1 MIVSRVAWRQNVVTI
16 EVQVNVNLRSAI
28 YPLHIIVAALK
39 RSGLGESVLIG
50 NMAAAVHGASVLT
63 DDFDYLVP
71 PFTDLPRRIRTLA
84 RILGADIFTSKK
96 PYGTTMLFVEETNI
110 QIDLLRRMDGISS
123 FRALRTRART
133 EPKLDDTV
141 VASLRDIITSKRAA
155 GRPKD
160 LAVLPELEATLHEIE
175 KKNRKRPVVR
185 R

>member
-1 MIVSRVAWRQNVVTI
+1 M
-16 EVQVNVNLRSAI
+16 NLRSAI
-28 YPLHIIVAALK
+28 YPLHVIVAALK
-39 RSGLGESVLIG
+39 RSGLAESVLIG

-71 PFTDLPRRIRTLA
+71 PFADLPRRIRALA
-84 RILGADIFTSKK
+84 KVLGAVVLPPKK
-96 PYGTTMLFVEETNI
+96 HPYGTTTLFIEDTNI
-110 QIDLLRRMDGISS
+110 QIDLLRHMDGISS
-123 FRALRTRART
+123 FRALRTRARP

-160 LAVLPELEATLHEIE
+160 FAVLPELEATLHEIE
-175 KKNRKRPVVR
+175 KKNRKRPAVR

>member
-1 MIVSRVAWRQNVVTI
+1 
-16 EVQVNVNLRSAI
+16 VNLRSAI
-28 YPLHIIVAALK
+28 YPLHVIADALK

-71 PFTDLPRRIRTLA
+71 PVTDLPRRIRVFA
-84 RILGADIFTSKK
+84 KILDAVVLPPKK
-96 PYGTTMLFVEETNI
+96 QPYGTTTIFIEEMSI
-110 QIDLLRRMDGISS
+110 QIDLLRHMDGISS
-123 FRALRTRART
+123 FRALRTRARP

-141 VASLRDIITSKRAA
+141 VASLRDVITSKRAA